1 MSKELTKQLIN
12 TLIDNDLCKI
22 TVTDKYIEIDL
33 DRSLIIKSNGH
44 TILYSKDGKL
54 VTSHKETHINPYVNR
69 DSVEL
74 VNMEFLKDNIE
85 GMNIDKVTERIL
97 TNEEHACNKS

>member
-1 MSKELTKQLIN
+1 MSKELTKQIIN

-33 DRSLIIKSNGH
+33 DRSLIIKSSGH

-54 VTSHKETHINPYVNR
+54 VTSHKETHINPYVNG
-69 DSVEL
+69 DSVEPDH
-74 VNMEFLKDNIE
+74 MEFLKDNIE
-85 GMNIDKVTERIL
+85 GMNIDKVTEKVLPR
-97 TNEEHACNKS
+97 EEHKCNK

>member
-1 MSKELTKQLIN
+1 MSKELTKQIIN

-33 DRSLIIKSNGH
+33 DRSLIIKSSGH

-54 VTSHKETHINPYVNR
+54 VTSHKETHSNPYVNR
-69 DSVEL
+69 NSVEP

-85 GMNIDKVTERIL
+85 GMNIDRVTEKVLPR
-97 TNEEHACNKS
+97 EEHKCNK

>member
-1 MSKELTKQLIN
+1 MSKELTKQIIN

-33 DRSLIIKSNGH
+33 DRSLIIKSSGH

-54 VTSHKETHINPYVNR
+54 LTSDKETHINPYVNR
-69 DSVEL
+69 HTNEP

-85 GMNIDKVTERIL
+85 GMNIDKVTEEVLPR
-97 TNEEHACNKS
+97 EEHKCNK

>member
-1 MSKELTKQLIN
+1 MSKELTKQIIN

-22 TVTDKYIEIDL
+22 TITDKYIEIDL

-54 VTSHKETHINPYVNR
+54 LTSHRETHINPYVNR
-69 DSVEL
+69 HTNEP
-74 VNMEFLKDNIE
+74 VNMEFIKDNIE
-85 GMNIDKVTERIL
+85 SMNIDKVTEKL
-97 TNEEHACNKS
+97 LPKKGT

>member
-1 MSKELTKQLIN
+1 MSKELTKQIIN

-33 DRSLIIKSNGH
+33 DRSLIIQSSGH
-44 TILYSKDGKL
+44 TILYSTDGKL
-54 VTSHKETHINPYVNR
+54 VTSHKETHINPYVTR
-69 DSVEL
+69 DSVEP

-85 GMNIDKVTERIL
+85 GMNIDKVTEKVLPR
-97 TNEEHACNKS
+97 EEHKCNK

>member
-1 MSKELTKQLIN
+1 MSKELTKQIIN
-12 TLIDNDLCKI
+12 TLIDNGLCKI

-33 DRSLIIKSNGH
+33 DRSLIIKSSGH

-69 DSVEL
+69 HTNEP
-74 VNMEFLKDNIE
+74 VNMEFIKDNIE
-85 GMNIDKVTERIL
+85 DMNIDKVTEKVLPR
-97 TNEEHACNKS
+97 EEHKCNK

>member
-12 TLIDNDLCKI
+12 TLIDNGLCKI

-33 DRSLIIKSNGH
+33 DRSLIIKSSGH

-69 DSVEL
+69 NSVEP

-85 GMNIDKVTERIL
+85 GMNIDKVTEKVLPR
-97 TNEEHACNKS
+97 EEHKCNK

>member
-1 MSKELTKQLIN
+1 MSKELTKQIIN
-12 TLIDNDLCKI
+12 TLIDNGLCKI

-33 DRSLIIKSNGH
+33 DRSLIIKSSGH

-69 DSVEL
+69 DSVEP

-85 GMNIDKVTERIL
+85 DMNIDKVTEKVLPR
-97 TNEEHACNKS
+97 EEHKCNK